1 MTPAS
6 RRLLHVGIVLGV
18 AAIVSFGCAKIAPKK
33 PVAERKVNVVAT
45 TGMVAD
51 LAREV
56 GGDRVEV
63 TALMGAGVDPH
74 LYRASAGDV
83 QTLSNADVIFYN
95 GLHLEAKM
103 GDVLKE
109 MNGKILSVPVG
120 EGINKTQLRSPA
132 AFKGYHDPHVWFD
145 VSMWAQ
151 TVNQVRDAL
160 IKIDP
165 THKGDY
171 ERRADAYR
179 NELLA
184 FHQEV
189 IQVVSALPKQQ
200 RVLVTAHDAFGYF
213 GRAYGFEVLGLQGI
227 STESEAGAKDVQR
240 LADFIA
246 KRKIKAIFV
255 ESSVPKR
262 NVEAVQAA
270 VKSRGWDVK
279 IGGQLFSDA
288 MGNPGTPEGKY
299 VGMVRY
305 NVKLIVGALGSSELK
320 GKDR

>member
-1 MTPAS
+1 MIPIHLKRTWFS
-6 RRLLHVGIVLGV
+6 ILLIGV
-18 AAIVSFGCAKIAPKK
+18 FATAFGCAKAKETQPIAD
-33 PVAERKVNVVAT
+33 RKIRVVAT

-51 LAREV
+51 LATHI
-56 GGDRVEV
+56 GGARVEV
-63 TALMGAGVDPH
+63 KALMGPGVDPH

-83 QTLSNADVIFYN
+83 QTLSDADVVFYN

-103 GDVLKE
+103 GDVLEE
-109 MNGKILSVPVG
+109 MNQRILTVPVA
-120 EGINKTQLRSPA
+120 EGISPEKLRSPKE
-132 AFKGYHDPHVWFD
+132 FRGHPDPHVWFD

-151 TVNQVRDAL
+151 TIDQVRDAL
-160 IKIDP
+160 IKLDP
-165 THKGDY
+165 TH
-171 ERRADAYR
+171 RAEYDQRAEAYR
-179 NELLA
+179 AQLNTL
-184 FHQEV
+184 HQD
-189 IQVVSALPKQQ
+189 ILKKVSTLPSDQ

-255 ESSVPKR
+255 ESSVPRR
-262 NVEAVQAA
+262 NVEAVKAA

-288 MGNPGTPEGKY
+288 MGSPGTPEGSY
-299 VGMVRY
+299 IGMVSF
-305 NVKLIVGALGSSELK
+305 NVTLIVSALQ
-320 GKDR
+320 R